1 MFGEIEAAER
11 LVSAV
16 GLFGVFVIFGMV
28 SLAFYVRSW
37 GKRHVSEGKAEEND
51 TNVHLAIAEAMK
63 AAMSEVTATNTGLQ
77 ARIFEVNDRLTAQAI
92 ESAENKARY
101 EADTA
106 ARERER
112 QELIAGRSRLED
124 KLDQLN
130 RANGELRAQMM
141 AMSERQTKLEGEV
154 ERYREEHAKAEREN
168 GLLKATVAQLQ
179 NERAALQTCVN
190 DQQRQI
196 TDLETEV
203 SRLKAELRAF
213 YEAEA
218 VLVENA
224 DGTTARK
231 RDTGKLTPPPEP
243 AA

>member
-1 MFGEIEAAER
+1 MFGELEALER
-11 LVSAV
+11 LASAV

-63 AAMSEVTATNTGLQ
+63 AAMSEVTAQNAVLQ
-77 ARIFEVNDRLTAQAI
+77 TRIFEVNDKLTAQAI
-92 ESAENKARY
+92 ENAENKARY
-101 EADTA
+101 EADIA

-112 QELIAGRSRLED
+112 QELITSRGRLED

-130 RANGELRAQMM
+130 RANGELRAQML
-141 AMSERQTKLEGEV
+141 AMSDRQTRLESEV

-168 GLLKATVAQLQ
+168 GQLKATVAQLQ
-179 NERAALQTCVN
+179 SERAALQTCVN
-190 DQQRQI
+190 DQQKQI
-196 TDLETEV
+196 TELDAEV

-224 DGTTARK
+224 DGVAVKK
-231 RDTGKLTPPPEP
+231 RDTGKLTPPEP